1 MSYQDTTPVK
11 KPAGNPILGDSE
23 YEPRRKAFQSEYKE
37 YIRKSLETSR
47 ERSTSKREAKHLE
60 KLRESSGKSPQQQEV
75 NLYATKQRY
84 KYSHF
89 NSVSG
94 AQVRDESQD
103 RQFPNQF

>member
-1 MSYQDTTPVK
+1 M
-11 KPAGNPILGDSE
+11 KPSGNPLLGDSE
-23 YEPRRKAFQSEYKE
+23 YASRRQAFQSEYKD

-60 KLRESSGKSPQQQEV
+60 KLNESNSKSPQPFEF

-89 NSVSG
+89 NTNSG
-94 AQVRDESQD
+94 IQYRGDGQD
-103 RQFPNQF
+103 DQIRP